1 MREGS
6 FTYKLRNTDKS
17 AFVGHDAVIE
27 DMDLLAGQ
35 FRHKRQIL
43 EQAIDQ
49 SNSIDV
55 LQKHQQLFD
64 KNLNI

>member
-17 AFVGHDAVIE
+17 AFVDHDVVIE
-27 DMDLLAGQ
+27 DMNLLAGK